1 MSKPTAKPAEV
12 ADYDSDE
19 SRIVSGTEVSA
30 KTTSKRRP
38 LERSSSKATRHPDH
52 PSRTAVPSKSASDS
66 GYSSTPAAA
75 AGPKTATAAATQS
88 AVTTSPQKATA
99 ATSAKGKPIIHR
111 ADSAR
116 STTRSATVSHSTAKR
131 KDCRDSTC
139 QHTEC
144 ESTRDPDRRYT
155 NPHRTSMPPLAPPP
169 PPAHYTYQQQY
180 DYTAMPP
187 PSALSRPR
195 ADSISRQRPQSF
207 HAPAMPYVSAQ
218 SGPPPS
224 ASAYYGYPQASY
236 GQAHPGYASTPANQ
250 SLMYPPPSTA
260 PAVQPTPSS
269 PLTST
274 YPGFPGHTT
283 ARYSA
288 RTGNPAVP
296 GLANSIPMPPPAP
309 AYSVATGTSARGDH
323 RAATTKNRRSR
334 ADEYTSSESSSSD
347 EESYDEEPRYERF
360 TPRET
365 KRISYEPA
373 RSKSR
378 RRGSNVVLEDSRS
391 RRPPTQKYHTTSEVP
406 TRKGSNRGSS
416 SRPDLA
422 YRPRSDPSDHHQ
434 SSSEHYDSG
443 TTSKAA
449 VGDRKYSER
458 RNAVDRHSRRPSVA
472 SSYDTPPT
480 SLSSGTAY
488 AAHAIV
494 EDKYGRRRVYLSKE
508 QVDALTQR
516 REREEGCE
524 GQRDLLEERLLHQD
538 RMERYQKDMAA
549 GAETYQKEMAAGIE
563 RQNLTATNIKQANRR
578 STMSHVSGRSHK
590 STTSSSKVS
599 RGGGLM
605 IESNGTVLYLE
616 EGIPELS
623 LKAEDGGTRIV
634 IGSGTGRE
642 TSYNDSRSSGSRI
655 GRPRTS
661 RSQTLHDEG
670 GYEKDY

>member
-30 KTTSKRRP
+30 KNTSSKRRP
-38 LERSSSKATRHPDH
+38 PAPSSSQPTRLPDH
-52 PSRTAVPSKSASDS
+52 PRRTAVPAKSASDS

-75 AGPKTATAAATQS
+75 AGPKSAATAPAQS
-88 AVTTSPQKATA
+88 PATTSPPKASA
-99 ATSAKGKPIIHR
+99 ASPAKGKPIIHR

-116 STTRSATVSHSTAKR
+116 STTRSATLPNTTARR
-131 KDCRDSTC
+131 KDCHDSNC
-139 QHTEC
+139 QHPEC
-144 ESTRDPDRRYT
+144 ESKRNPERRYT
-155 NPHRTSMPPLAPPP
+155 NPHRLSMPPTLP
-169 PPAHYTYQQQY
+169 PPASTPSNYTYQHH
-180 DYTAMPP
+180 
-187 PSALSRPR
+187 RP
-195 ADSISRQRPQSF
+195 RPQSF
-207 HAPAMPYVSAQ
+207 HAPAMPYASPQ

-224 ASAYYGYPQASY
+224 ASAYYGYPQGSY
-236 GQAHPGYASTPANQ
+236 AQAHPGYGSTPTTQ
-250 SLMYPPPSTA
+250 SSMYPQPSMA

-274 YPGFPGHTT
+274 YPGFPGQTT

-296 GLANSIPMPPPAP
+296 GLANSIPMPAPAP
-309 AYSVATGTSARGDH
+309 AYAVSTGPSARGLR
-323 RAATTKNRRSR
+323 RAATAQDRRSR
-334 ADEYTSSESSSSD
+334 DDEYTSPESSSSD
-347 EESYDEEPRYERF
+347 EDSGDEEPRYERY
-360 TPRET
+360 THRET

-378 RRGSNVVLEDSRS
+378 RRGSTVLEDPRT
-391 RRPPTQKYHTTSEVP
+391 RPATRKCHTTSELP
-406 TRKGSNRGSS
+406 TRKGSNRASS

-422 YRPRSDPSDHHQ
+422 YRPRSDPSDHYQ

-449 VGDRKYSER
+449 LGDRKYSER
-458 RNAVDRHSRRPSVA
+458 RNAIERHSRRPSLA

-488 AAHAIV
+488 AAQAIV

-508 QVDALTQR
+508 QVDALTQQ
-516 REREEGCE
+516 REREERRE
-524 GQRDLLEERLLHQD
+524 GQRDRLEEQLLQQD
-538 RMERYQKDMAA
+538 RIERYQKDMAA
-549 GAETYQKEMAAGIE
+549 GVE
-563 RQNLTATNIKQANRR
+563 RQNLTATDIKQANRR
-578 STMSHVSGRSHK
+578 STMSHVSGRSQK
-590 STTSSSKVS
+590 STNSGSKVS

-642 TSYNDSRSSGSRI
+642 TSYNGSRSSGSRI
-655 GRPRTS
+655 GRPRTYRS
-661 RSQTLHDEG
+661 RTLHDEG